1 MIFLKPFDAKKV
13 LYFPNLHFFRLL
25 VNYATTLLQNS
36 PPQLAMSKYYA
47 SDSRDNIV
55 VAVDVATTS
64 FCAQFSK
71 NYAKKVPFWKVV
83 LLSSNGAK
91 SCDKWIKISKKLMI
105 LTSIFNQQLPIALFF
120 SSSRVLCFLRDFIL
134 YLLYIYPSLSKRLQR
149 FFFQGLLFFHGYL
162 SFMSNS

>member
-1 MIFLKPFDAKKV
+1 
-13 LYFPNLHFFRLL
+13 
-25 VNYATTLLQNS
+25 
-36 PPQLAMSKYYA
+36 MSKYYA

-105 LTSIFNQQLPIALFF
+105 LTSIFNQLQLHIALFF

-134 YLLYIYPSLSKRLQR
+134 YLLYIYPSVSKRLQR
-149 FFFQGLLFFHGYL
+149 FFPRASFFFMDIFLLWVTL
-162 SFMSNS
+162 NSPDATYS

>member
-1 MIFLKPFDAKKV
+1 MTQKKCYV
-13 LYFPNLHFFRLL
+13 SQSWTFFRLL
-25 VNYATTLLQNS
+25 VNHATTLLQNS

-47 SDSRDNIV
+47 SDSRDNI
-55 VAVDVATTS
+55 DVATTS

-105 LTSIFNQQLPIALFF
+105 LTSIFNQQLHIALFF

-134 YLLYIYPSLSKRLQR
+134 YLLYIYPSVSKRLQR
-149 FFFQGLLFFHGYL
+149 FFSKGFFFFMDIFLLWVTL
-162 SFMSNS
+162 NSPDATYS